1 MQYKQNIH
9 LIHKE
14 TTSSTMTDAIE
25 LIDSQNNL
33 PDSFLIIADE
43 QTNGI
48 GRNKAQW
55 LSPRGGLWF
64 TYGAKAEGVTHQVTL
79 FLGYCLH
86 KAILESYP
94 DFYCHL
100 KIKWP
105 NDLIIDKRK
114 LSGVLTQ
121 TYRGYLLIGIGINT
135 NNEMVAT
142 DSFFEPVTLK
152 ELLGFE
158 ISNWTLLSRLLAF
171 FLEQYPSFSGKG
183 IGVCKSYINDNL
195 FGYGK
200 ILEFYDDKDVVRGRC
215 RGISDEGALLLEDNE
230 GIISSYYSGSIISAQ
245 D

>member
-1 MQYKQNIH
+1 MQNIH
-9 LIHKE
+9 IIHKE
-14 TTSSTMTDAIE
+14 TTGSTMIDAME
-25 LIDSQNNL
+25 LIDSRNNL

-55 LSPRGGLWF
+55 ISPRGGLWF
-64 TYGAKAEGVTHQVTL
+64 TYGTKAEGVTHQINL

-86 KAILESYP
+86 KVITENYP
-94 DFYCHL
+94 DLTNHL

-121 TYRGYLLIGIGINT
+121 TYRGYLLIGTGMNT
-135 NNEMVAT
+135 NNETIAI
-142 DSFFEPVTLK
+142 DSFFQPVTLK

-158 ISNWTLLSRLLAF
+158 ISNWSLLRRLLAF
-171 FLEQYPSFSGKG
+171 FREQYPSFSGKG
-183 IGVCKSYINDNL
+183 IGVCKSYINDKL

-200 ILEFYDDKDVVRGRC
+200 ILEFYDDKDAIRGRC
-215 RGISDEGALLLEDNE
+215 RGISEEGALMLEEKE
-230 GIISSYYSGSIISAQ
+230 GVISSYYSGSIISAQ